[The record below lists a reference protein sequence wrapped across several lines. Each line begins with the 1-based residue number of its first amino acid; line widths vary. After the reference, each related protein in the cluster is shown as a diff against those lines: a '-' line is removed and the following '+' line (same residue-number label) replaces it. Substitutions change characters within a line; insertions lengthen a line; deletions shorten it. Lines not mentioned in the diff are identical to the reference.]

1 MTFFG
6 VGLDPFGP
14 VAPPGTAGVS
24 LRPNDPKLVTIQIAA
39 TNTAI
44 PTTPAAMRWFRRLRS
59 RRRWSPSSPS
69 GGRGTTATARSARS
83 SRALRSDILAFL
95 PFLECRSC
103 LRNEHAHGARSDTED
118 PARPPRAVAEEFGN
132 DDRCPLPG
140 GERGQRPNGL
150 VAVDHSLEGVVLA
163 GRAQRSLCR
172 DPGSPE
178 RRPVQVQRRLE

>member
-24 LRPNDPKLVTIQIAA
+24 LRPNDPTLVTIQIAA

-69 GGRGTTATARSARS
+69 GGRGITETARSARS
-83 SRALRSDILAFL
+83 SSAFKSDILAFL

-103 LRNEHAHGARSDTED
+103 LRGERAHR
-118 PARPPRAVAEEFGN
+118 ARPDPEDCARFLGAVAEKLS
-132 DDRCPLPG
+132 DDDGGPLSG
-140 GERGQRPNGL
+140 GERR
-150 VAVDHSLEGVVLA
+150 
-163 GRAQRSLCR
+163 
-172 DPGSPE
+172 
-178 RRPVQVQRRLE
+178 